1 MLNALLCISFPI
13 LCENC
18 KKKQILNYIIML
30 FFQRNEIA
38 EMSDVFQS
46 DLELGAVGG
55 EYRADGAASVFLH
68 EHSERSSST
77 SDRSS
82 GRSFYSLSTDS
93 GRESLFSHTAGNAW
107 LCLFYHFNFCFD
119 LIQFLL
125 SV

>member
-1 MLNALLCISFPI
+1 MKTVRKNKFLIILLCF
-13 LCENC
+13 
-18 KKKQILNYIIML
+18 

-38 EMSDVFQS
+38 EISDVFRN

-55 EYRADGAASVFLH
+55 EYRADGAAPVFLR
-68 EHSERSSST
+68 EHSERSGST
-77 SDRSS
+77 NDRSS
-82 GRSFYSLSTDS
+82 GRSFYRLSTDS

-107 LCLFYHFNFCFD
+107 LCLFYHFN